1 MALKKPFYVCI
12 QDLYGYIFRSLFCK
26 ARFGRAILACGGGPE
41 EFPMLISPALAQ
53 TAGAASS
60 AGDMFAQFMPLLL
73 IFVVFY
79 FLLIRPQQKKM
90 KMQKAMLGALRRGD
104 RVLTGGGIFGTIS
117 KIKSDT
123 EVQVEIADG
132 IKVIV
137 ARDTISTVM
146 AKTEAA
152 DKASND
158 AGNDSGDAS
167 GSDSAESK
175 GKSSG
180 LKKLLGG

>member
-1 MALKKPFYVCI
+1 
-12 QDLYGYIFRSLFCK
+12 
-26 ARFGRAILACGGGPE
+26 
-41 EFPMLISPALAQ
+41 MLISPAFAQ
-53 TAGAASS
+53 TVGAASS

-90 KMQKAMLGALRRGD
+90 KVQKAMLGALRRGD

-117 KIKSDT
+117 KIKSDS

-132 IKVIV
+132 IKVLV

-158 AGNDSGDAS
+158 AGDGSGA
-167 GSDSAESK
+167 GSDGNAAGGEGK

>member
-1 MALKKPFYVCI
+1 
-12 QDLYGYIFRSLFCK
+12 
-26 ARFGRAILACGGGPE
+26 
-41 EFPMLISPALAQ
+41 MLISPAFAQ

-90 KMQKAMLGALRRGD
+90 KVQKAMLGALRRGD

-117 KIKSDT
+117 KIKSDS

-132 IKVIV
+132 IKVLV

-158 AGNDSGDAS
+158 TGDDSNA
-167 GSDSAESK
+167 GSDGNAAGGEGK
-175 GKSSG
+175 GKSGG

>member
-1 MALKKPFYVCI
+1 
-12 QDLYGYIFRSLFCK
+12 
-26 ARFGRAILACGGGPE
+26 
-41 EFPMLISPALAQ
+41 MLISPAFAQ

-60 AGDMFAQFMPLLL
+60 GGDMFAQFMPLLL

-117 KIKSDT
+117 KIKSDS

-132 IKVIV
+132 IKVLV

-158 AGNDSGDAS
+158 TGGDT
-167 GSDSAESK
+167 GSDNGARGGESK
-175 GKSSG
+175 GKTSG